1 MKKLSL
7 DVEELE
13 VVSFEIMAPT
23 PKKKGTVRGHGFAWS
38 DDSVCP
44 TVTDHGARCRPY

>member
-1 MKKLSL
+1 MKKLTL
-7 DVEELE
+7 HVEELD
-13 VVSFEIMAPT
+13 VLTFETAT
-23 PKKKGTVRGHGFAWS
+23 QEAEKGTVNGHGFAWS